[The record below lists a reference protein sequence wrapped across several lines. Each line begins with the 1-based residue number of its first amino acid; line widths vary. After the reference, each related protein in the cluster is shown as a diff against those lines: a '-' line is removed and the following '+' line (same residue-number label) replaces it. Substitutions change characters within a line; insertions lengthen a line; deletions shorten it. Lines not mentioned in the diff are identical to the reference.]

1 MKIRF
6 FAALIILHI
15 IIAVNL
21 SAAKKMPKNTTN
33 IDTPTA
39 YTLNRGVY
47 LLSITAYDNGGIEW
61 KSFIG
66 LTNFFY
72 FGISLD
78 IQNFIGKSNIRLNIP
93 GVVAKLK
100 IIRGN
105 EHFPLSI
112 SIGYDSFYLGSYGTV
127 ENSVNELDR
136 LVYGAYLV
144 LSHPIYLFG
153 STQYLSYGYRLPM
166 QPHFVP
172 SDSSYF
178 VAFDVPFTK
187 EFRAKLEIEKVFWNF
202 SSPEDWLYN
211 LGLRYTYMRR
221 FSIEFNLIFQY
232 GEIPN
237 RVLKIIYNDRF

>member
-1 MKIRF
+1 MKIRILVTLF
-6 FAALIILHI
+6 ILHI
-15 IIAVNL
+15 LLAVNL
-21 SAAKKMPKNTTN
+21 SAALKMPKNTYG

-39 YTLNRGVY
+39 FTLNRGVY
-47 LLSITAYDNGGIEW
+47 SIAITAYDNGGVEW

-72 FGISLD
+72 FGVSLD
-78 IQNFIGKSNIRLNIP
+78 IQNVIGKRPIKFNIP

-105 EHFPLSI
+105 KSFPLSI
-112 SIGYDSFYLGSYGTV
+112 SMGYDSFYLGPYGTV
-127 ENSVNELDR
+127 ANEVNTLDR
-136 LVYGAYLV
+136 LVYGAYVV

-166 QPHFVP
+166 QPRFVP

-178 VAFDVPFTK
+178 AAFDVPFTK

-202 SSPEDWLYN
+202 SRPQDWLYN
-211 LGLRYTYMRR
+211 VGLRYTYMRR
-221 FSIEFNLIFQY
+221 FSIEFNVIFQY